1 MAVLFRLPQTMTM
14 YIKIHVTPIFMPLNR
29 EILLNSVWISLN
41 LNVMTAIIDFFLF
54 KNILANL

>member
-1 MAVLFRLPQTMTM
+1 MTM